1 MTSSTSS
8 DKQMANLDRS
18 PAPGDDSGTSLDLSV
33 VICTY
38 NRSGLLVRA
47 LASLELQEPADLAY
61 EVLVVD
67 NNSSDDTRI
76 VAQRFVG
83 KNPQRFRYIFEPKQ
97 GLSYA
102 RNAGIADA
110 RAENI
115 AFTDDDVRVNRDW
128 VSRIK
133 AGFAAEPGADFLGGK
148 VLPDW
153 DGAPPAW
160 LTRAHWAP
168 LALVDYGDEPFYV
181 DASRPVSLIG
191 ANCAFRKRA
200 FERVGGFRADFQ
212 RVKNGVGSLE
222 DHELLLR
229 LWQAGRKGIYLPDV
243 TVTAEVQAERL
254 QKKYHREWHTGHGRF
269 HAILRSEL
277 LERSRRGKLF
287 GVPAHL
293 YRQALTDA
301 ARWTK
306 SQLLGQQNE
315 AFGHEVRMRFFAG
328 FAGSRWREFLHS
340 GSRSK
345 QTPEDQ
351 R

>member
-1 MTSSTSS
+1 MTSPTTGEGI
-8 DKQMANLDRS
+8 AELDRS
-18 PAPGDDSGTSLDLSV
+18 RTSEDESGTSVDVSV

-38 NRSGLLVRA
+38 NRCSLLVRA
-47 LASLELQEPADLAY
+47 LESLQDQEPADLSY

-67 NNSSDDTRI
+67 NNSADETRD
-76 VAQRFVG
+76 VTLRFVE
-83 KNPQRFRYIFEPKQ
+83 KNPGKFRYIFEPKQ

-102 RNAGIADA
+102 RNAGIAKA
-110 RAENI
+110 CAQNI
-115 AFTDDDVRVNRDW
+115 AFTDDDVRVSRNW

-153 DGAPPAW
+153 GDVPPVW

-168 LALVDYGDEPFYV
+168 LALLDYGDEPFYV
-181 DASRPVSLIG
+181 DAGRPLSLIG

-200 FERVGGFRADFQ
+200 FEQVGVFRADFQ

-243 TVTAEVQAERL
+243 TVTAEVQPDRL
-254 QKKYHREWHTGHGRF
+254 DKTYHRQWHTGHGRF
-269 HAILRSEL
+269 HAMLRSDL
-277 LERSRRGKLF
+277 LERSRLGKIC

-293 YRQALTDA
+293 YRRALSDA
-301 ARWTK
+301 AQWAI
-306 SQLLGQQNE
+306 SQLLGRRDE
-315 AFGHEVRMRFFAG
+315 AFGYEVRMRFFAG
-328 FAGSRWREFLHS
+328 FAGSRWQEFFRVQ
-340 GSRSK
+340 SR
-345 QTPEDQ
+345 QTPP
-351 R
+351 

>member
-1 MTSSTSS
+1 MT
-8 DKQMANLDRS
+8 KLDQS
-18 PAPGDDSGTSLDLSV
+18 PPPGVDSGTSLALSV

-38 NRSGLLVRA
+38 NRSSLLVRA
-47 LASLELQEPADLAY
+47 LESLEFQEPADLAY

-67 NNSSDDTRI
+67 NNSTDDTRI
-76 VAQRFVG
+76 VAQRFVA
-83 KNPQRFRYIFEPKQ
+83 KNYHRFRYLFEPKQ

-102 RNAGIADA
+102 RNAGIAEA

-115 AFTDDDVRVNRDW
+115 AFTDDDVRVNSDW

-133 AGFAAEPGADFLGGK
+133 AGFAAEPDADFLGGK

-153 DGAPPAW
+153 GSTPPAW
-160 LTRAHWAP
+160 LTRTHWAP
-168 LALVDYGDEPFYV
+168 LALVDYGDGPFYV

-229 LWQAGRKGIYLPDV
+229 LWQAGRRGIYLPDV
-243 TVTAEVQAERL
+243 IVTAEVQAERL

-277 LERSRRGKLF
+277 LERSKRGKLF

-293 YRQALTDA
+293 YRQALADA

-306 SQLLGQQNE
+306 SQLLGQRNE

-340 GSRSK
+340 SSSSK
-345 QTPEDQ
+345 
-351 R
+351 